1 MKIAGIGLRAAA
13 TLADLQDALV
23 LAGCARPDA
32 LATLSAKADKPQ
44 IMALAEALNV
54 PVIRLQEDQISG
66 ISTLTCSPRIK
77 ARFGTGS
84 VAEAA
89 ALAAGGT
96 GARLICPRVKTTNG
110 LATAAIAE
118 RTAS

>member
-13 TLADLQDALV
+13 TLADLQDALA
-23 LAGCARPDA
+23 LADCPRPDA
-32 LATLSAKADKPQ
+32 LAALASKADKPQ
-44 IMALAEALNV
+44 IRALSEALNI
-54 PVIRLQEDQISG
+54 PVFSLNENDISG
-66 ISTLTCSPRIK
+66 IPTLTCSPRIK

-96 GARLICPRVKTTNG
+96 AARLVCLRVKTENG

-118 RTAS
+118 RTAP

>member
-13 TLADLQDALV
+13 TLADLQDALA
-23 LAGCARPDA
+23 LAGCPHPDA
-32 LATLSAKADKPQ
+32 LATLTAKAEKPQ
-44 IMALAEALNV
+44 IKALAEVLNI
-54 PVIRLQEDQISG
+54 PVLTLEEDEISG

>member
-13 TLADLQDALV
+13 TLADLQDALA

-32 LATLSAKADKPQ
+32 LATLAAKAEKPQ
-44 IMALAEALNV
+44 IKALAETLGI
-54 PVIRLQEDQISG
+54 PVLKLGEDEISG
-66 ISTLTCSPRIK
+66 IPTLTCSPRIK